1 MRRPATTLLVASGV
15 AVVSSGAVA
24 SVAATG
30 PLRAGVVLAVLAALV
45 SFAVFVLRREERVLV
60 GSLALL
66 GLAAAIALWGPV
78 NGWRVGLAA
87 LDGLLVLVAAELAR
101 WSRLFGAGQ
110 TSTAGTAPEVRRKVV
125 LTGLAGTGLA
135 GLTGGALGF
144 GLVGGRGGL
153 AGFGLAALTLGV
165 AAGVGLVLLFGA
177 AGQTGEHRARPTE

>member
-1 MRRPATTLLVASGV
+1 MRRSASTLLVASGA
-15 AVVSSGAVA
+15 AVISSGAVA

-30 PLRAGVVLAVLAALV
+30 PLRAGVVLVVLAALV
-45 SFAVFVLRREERVLV
+45 SFALFVLRREERVLV

-78 NGWRVGLAA
+78 HGWRVGLAA
-87 LDGLLVLVAAELAR
+87 LDGLLVLAAAEFAR
-101 WSRLFGAGQ
+101 WSRLLAAGR
-110 TSTAGTAPEVRRKVV
+110 TPATRTAPEVRRQVV

-135 GLTGGALGF
+135 GLAGGALGL

-177 AGQTGEHRARPTE
+177 AGEPRERRARPTE